1 MRISDWSSDVC
12 SSDLAGAG
20 QISSVT
26 YTAPLGT
33 LTWWAEHL
41 ERSGIPATRTERF
54 GKNYLTFAHPDC
66 GVGFEIVEDDVG
78 DSFQPWD
85 SPHVPAEYAL
95 RGFNSWT
102 AKVHEIDEMDSFM
115 RNAWNLKSVGDDGA
129 YRRYA
134 FGTGGAA
141 KTVDVLV
148 DDARQGHWAR
158 AAGKSGRGTGRERG
172 RQ

>member
-1 MRISDWSSDVC
+1 MVWCPPIF
-12 SSDLAGAG
+12 
-20 QISSVT
+20 
-26 YTAPLGT
+26 T
-33 LTWWAEHL
+33 LTDTFFPYTML
-41 ERSGIPATRTERF
+41 FRS
-54 GKNYLTFAHPDC
+54 
-66 GVGFEIVEDDVG
+66 
-78 DSFQPWD
+78 
-85 SPHVPAEYAL
+85 

-148 DDARQGHWAR
+148 DDARQGTWALAEGTVHH
-158 AAGKSGRGTGRERG
+158 AAFTVADLDVQAKVTFDIEGLGYTDVSDSKHRGTFE
-172 RQ
+172 